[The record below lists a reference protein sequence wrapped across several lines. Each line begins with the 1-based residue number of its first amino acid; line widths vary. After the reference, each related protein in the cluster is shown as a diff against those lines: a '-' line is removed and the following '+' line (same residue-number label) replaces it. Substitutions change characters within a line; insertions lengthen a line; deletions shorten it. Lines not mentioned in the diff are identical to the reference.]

1 MQNLTVQKLVI
12 GLVVLGF
19 FILAPWMVAEFLGGN
34 TIPLLL
40 IFGLG
45 LLLLFLFV
53 LKDRCWMMIPF
64 TLPIEGNLN
73 FLPLNFTIFEISILY
88 VMAYMLLQKIMGR
101 EIQIRLGPAFFWIPL
116 AGVLA
121 IQGYHWVQSGD
132 IGIRALGGTGWGGRT
147 YFKLFF
153 YALTVPLICSFSGS
167 SWKDFQRVPLV
178 FFLGTFVDIVPQALT
193 TLFPATAPYVFRIY
207 SGVNIGAYGQ
217 EIAGAFAGEGVT
229 RIGQFGKVGY
239 ALGLVVI
246 SYFPFHTWLN
256 PSRFWVLP
264 SLVLAFLASAF
275 SGFRSSIFNFSAAV
289 FAGLY
294 ATARWRALLL
304 IPAGALAIA
313 AVAASQKVI
322 VDYPHSIQ
330 RALSFLPGKW
340 NPVPAGEAKK
350 SSEWREEMREL
361 FFAEYFQKSPLIGL
375 GYHFDPKFALEYQDV
390 YLRIAQLQTN
400 DPYHM
405 VRGFI
410 ERRNPHEGDLHLLLT
425 GGVLGM
431 AFFILFCLSLIVF
444 VLKTLHNTPVRQIAP
459 IETWATA
466 LVVQQVAAFF
476 VVYGDLA
483 PTLSFLCPIFA
494 ILYAGE
500 KLRPAFEAETAEAS
514 STTPMQPDPVLSPS
528 HSWGRSGN
536 Y

>member
-1 MQNLTVQKLVI
+1 MQDLTVQKLVI
-12 GLVVLGF
+12 GLVALGA
-19 FILAPWMVAEFLGGN
+19 FILSPWLVAEFLGGN
-34 TIPLLL
+34 TLPLLL
-40 IFGLG
+40 IFGIG
-45 LLLLFLFV
+45 VLLLFLFV

-73 FLPLNFTIFEISILY
+73 FLPLNFTLFEVSILY

-121 IQGYHWVQSGD
+121 IQGYHWIQSGD
-132 IGIRALGGTGWGGRT
+132 IGIRVLGGTGWGGRT

-167 SWKDFQRVPLV
+167 SWRDFQKVPLV
-178 FFLGTFVDIVPQALT
+178 FFLGTFVDIVPQIIT
-193 TLFPATAPYVFRIY
+193 TLAPATAPYVFRLY

-239 ALGLVVI
+239 ALGLVVV
-246 SYFPFHTWLN
+246 SYFPFYTWLN
-256 PSRFWVLP
+256 PTRFWILP
-264 SLVLAFLASAF
+264 VLVLSFLASAF
-275 SGFRSSIFNFSAAV
+275 SGFRSSIFNLSAAV
-289 FAGLY
+289 FGGLY
-294 ATARWRALLL
+294 ATARWKALLL
-304 IPAGALAIA
+304 IPAAAVVIA
-313 AVAASQKVI
+313 AAAASQKTLVE
-322 VDYPHSIQ
+322 YPHSIQ

-340 NPVPAGEAKK
+340 DPVPAGEAKK

-361 FFAEYFQKSPLIGL
+361 FFAEYFRKAAWIGQ
-375 GYHFDPKFALEYQDV
+375 GYHFDPKFALEYQDI
-390 YLRIAQLQTN
+390 YLRIAQLQTS

-425 GGVLGM
+425 GGMIGM
-431 AFFILFCLSLIVF
+431 GFFILFCLTLMMF
-444 VLKTLHNTPVRQIAP
+444 ALTTLHHTPVRQVAP
-459 IETWATA
+459 VQTWATA
-466 LVVQQVAAFF
+466 LIFQQVAAFF

-483 PTLSFLCPIFA
+483 PTLSFLCPIAA

-500 KLRPAFEAETAEAS
+500 KLRPVSLPNSVEIPTVAAPTAS
-514 STTPMQPDPVLSPS
+514 SLSPS
-528 HSWGRSGN
+528 PSWGRAGF
-536 Y
+536 

>member
-1 MQNLTVQKLVI
+1 VQNLTAQKVMLALI
-12 GLVVLGF
+12 TLGF
-19 FILAPWMVAEFLGGN
+19 FIASPWLISETIGGN
-34 TIPLLL
+34 TTPLVL

-45 LLLLFLFV
+45 LLLIFLFV

-64 TLPIEGNLN
+64 SMPIEGNLN
-73 FLPLNFTIFEISILY
+73 FLPLNFTIYEISILY

-121 IQGYHWVQSGD
+121 IHGYHWVQSGD
-132 IGIRALGGTGWGGRT
+132 IGIRSLGGTGWGGRT

-178 FFLGTFVDIVPQALT
+178 FFLGTFVDIVPQT
-193 TLFPATAPYVFRIY
+193 ISTLIPATAPYIFRVY
-207 SGVNIGAYGQ
+207 SGVNIGEYSK
-217 EIAGAFAGEGVT
+217 EIAGAFGGHGIT

-239 ALGLVVI
+239 ALGLLVV
-246 SYFPFHTWLN
+246 SYFPFYTWLN
-256 PSRFWVLP
+256 PARLWVLP
-264 SLVLAFLASAF
+264 SLVLAFLCSAF
-275 SGFRSSIFNFSAAV
+275 SGFRSSIFNFCMAV
-289 FAGLY
+289 FGGIY

-304 IPAGALAIA
+304 IPVGALAIA
-313 AVAASQKVI
+313 VVAASQKVI
-322 VDYPHSIQ
+322 VDYPDSIQ
-330 RALSFLPGKW
+330 RALSFLPGQW
-340 NPVPAGEAKK
+340 NPAPAAEAKD
-350 SSEWREEMREL
+350 SSKWRVEMREL
-361 FFAEYFQKSPLIGL
+361 FFSEYFQKAPLIGL
-375 GYHFDPKFALEYQDV
+375 GYHFDSKFALEYQDV

-425 GGVLGM
+425 GGIFVM
-431 AFFILFCLSLIVF
+431 VFFVIFCLSLVFF
-444 VLKTLHNTPVRQIAP
+444 VLKILHRTPVRQIAP
-459 IETWATA
+459 LETWATA
-466 LVVQQVAAFF
+466 LIIQQVAAFF

-483 PTLSFLCPIFA
+483 PTLGSLCPIFA
-494 ILYAGE
+494 ILYAAE
-500 KLRPAFEAETAEAS
+500 KLRPAFETSTAA
-514 STTPMQPDPVLSPS
+514 TIPPPMQPGPVLSPS
-528 HSWGRSGN
+528 HAWGRPRN